1 MISRLTV
8 TVSVVVVVVFVVD
21 FTLVQRHI
29 RIILKTIMLLMVRMV
44 RMEPAGTTL
53 AEAKTTTLHVSFELG
68 RAGFLAGR
76 VVVDCSSKVGMK
88 SLDKAMFP
96 SYSRRTRTAPTSVV
110 GRGGGRRAVVI
121 GRERESFQNESSVF
135 D

>member
-29 RIILKTIMLLMVRMV
+29 RIILKTIMLLMV

-121 GRERESFQNESSVF
+121 GRERESFQDESSVF